1 MRARAMI
8 MASLAF
14 LLATVNASGAMVA
27 GIQPKTWQANA
38 ERHVMTMKRHA
49 SNVVETNMIAAAEIA
64 APKGTNTW
72 FSGEKSNIKIP
83 FAITREALAYY
94 EALIQGYQRKS
105 WTTYMEPLS
114 KMTYEAKLAHHDSYA
129 LSGKTYKDVYVVT
142 LKLDFSASFTEKDTE
157 GIEFS
162 KERTV
167 VLDSKGSILFILG
180 DGVTEAPMFA
190 I

>member
-1 MRARAMI
+1 MRTQAWMV
-8 MASLAF
+8 ASLGL
-14 LLATVNASGAMVA
+14 LLATVNVSGAMVA
-27 GIQPKTWQANA
+27 GSQTKVWQANA

-49 SNVVETNMIAAAEIA
+49 SNAGETNMIAAAEAA

-72 FSGEKSNIKIP
+72 CSGEKSNIKIP

-105 WTTYMEPLS
+105 WTTYLEPRS
-114 KMTYEAKLAHHDSYA
+114 EMTYKATLTHHDSYA

-142 LKLDFSASFTEKDTE
+142 LKLDFSASFTGNATE

-167 VLDSKGSILFILG
+167 VLDAKGSILCILG
-180 DGVTEAPMFA
+180 DGETEAPMLA